1 MIRKIIQKIYL
12 VKLFRRIIPTTLK
25 IIIKILKKNRI
36 TIAHKKILIQLNLN
50 NPIDREI
57 YFKGEY
63 EKKQLDYISKNIKKE
78 NMDYFIDVGAHM
90 GFYSINLAK
99 EKINIIS
106 FEPIKEN
113 FIQLKKNIQ
122 INNMKN
128 IKIFNFGLSNNN
140 KKVLMWVPNK
150 EKTGG
155 YSIFDTKDEEIKKY
169 NFKKIHKKL
178 CRIKKGDDLIK
189 LKNKKIAIKIDV
201 ERHEINV
208 LKGIEELI
216 KKNQIF
222 LQIELF
228 DKRKKNITNY
238 LQSKKF
244 VFLKK
249 IKKDYFFKNF

>member
-1 MIRKIIQKIYL
+1 
-12 VKLFRRIIPTTLK
+12 
-25 IIIKILKKNRI
+25 
-36 TIAHKKILIQLNLN
+36 
-50 NPIDREI
+50 
-57 YFKGEY
+57 
-63 EKKQLDYISKNIKKE
+63 
-78 NMDYFIDVGAHM
+78 
-90 GFYSINLAK
+90 
-99 EKINIIS
+99 
-106 FEPIKEN
+106 
-113 FIQLKKNIQ
+113 
-122 INNMKN
+122 MKN
-128 IKIFNFGLSNNN
+128 IKIFNNELTNNN

-155 YSIFDTKDEEIKKY
+155 YSIFDIKDEEIKKY
-169 NFKKIHKKL
+169 NFEKIHKKL

-216 KKNQIF
+216 KKNKIF

-228 DKRKKNITNY
+228 DKRKKNITDY
-238 LQSKKF
+238 LHSKKF